1 MDLSNLSGILHTDFL
16 HLRRKSMFTSVLKGP
31 GIASKNQSSTASIML
46 RRFVD
51 SAHDSV
57 TKASESQRVFSQTP
71 VLMSAL
77 ITCHEVMASADAF
90 NAPGVPKVRVTGL
103 DNSLVLETD

>member
-31 GIASKNQSSTASIML
+31 GIAKNQSSTASIML

-51 SAHDSV
+51 SHDFV

-77 ITCHEVMASADAF
+77 ITCQEVMASADAF